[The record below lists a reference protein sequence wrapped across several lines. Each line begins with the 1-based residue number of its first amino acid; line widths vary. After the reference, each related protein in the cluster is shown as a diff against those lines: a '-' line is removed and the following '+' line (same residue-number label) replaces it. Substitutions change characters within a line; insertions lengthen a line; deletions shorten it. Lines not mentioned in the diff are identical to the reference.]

1 VLGAKA
7 VIFISV
13 IGQLFC
19 GIACMTSGS
28 RMTFAFSRDGAVPGH
43 NLWRRLGANRTP
55 TWSVLFIAVFALVI
69 TIPAY
74 FPNSAGTPVA
84 FLAVTSIA
92 VIGLYIAYTIP
103 VFLRWRAG
111 DAFAPG
117 PWTLGK
123 KYKWV
128 NMIAVVWVSVC
139 VIIFCLPYSPLGVPG
154 NSGFTLNYVNY
165 APVVVIVVMLG
176 VTIWY
181 FGWANKK
188 FKGPIRTIDDPNVIS
203 DPTAAPAVA

>member
-1 VLGAKA
+1 M
-7 VIFISV
+7 
-13 IGQLFC
+13 
-19 GIACMTSGS
+19 ACVTSAS

-43 NLWRRLGANRTP
+43 SLWRRLGKNRTP
-55 TWSVLFIAVFALVI
+55 TWAVLFVCLFALLI

-74 FPNSAGTPVA
+74 FPNHLGTPVA
-84 FLAVTSIA
+84 FLAVTSIS

-111 DAFAPG
+111 SSFQPG
-117 PWTLGK
+117 PWTLGN

-128 NMIAVVWVSVC
+128 NLVACVWVGLC

-154 NSGFTLNYVNY
+154 DTGFTLNYVNY
-165 APVVVIVVMLG
+165 APVVVVGVMLA

-181 FGWANKK
+181 FGWANKT
-188 FKGPIRTIDDPNVIS
+188 FKGPVRTIDDQLPPQ
-203 DPTAAPAVA
+203 DGGGGAMPPAAPAVA